1 MERAQLVSHTIFI
14 IDNSKSMSTCD
25 VVSDHGNETTRSQA
39 VFASLLETFFPFQ
52 LNLGYLETDIYS
64 LTIMDATS
72 FVLYERKNFNAAVEE
87 TQNACH
93 TMIPHSH
100 GYYIPAL
107 DMMKGVLDRDKRTK
121 CFTNIL
127 FLSDGKPSD
136 PTPRGPDPPKMKSSK
151 QIVSRLL
158 NALAG
163 YLKTDTD
170 IDCFEVQMLR
180 FHAIGFGNKD
190 NCEILKD
197 MTAAIP
203 LGGGIFHRTT
213 LNTSSLK
220 RTISSFSAAVSKRI
234 LPISVIKMSSEQ
246 QAVQIEGF
254 WETYKGAKIYCASV
268 GISRGPIKKDIKISK
283 KVYKSGH
290 EQDVFLLRFLDN
302 DDEWLAKEKKLEEK
316 SYRMDIWFQ
325 RKRIN
330 CQEEANDYAKHFNS
344 LLADENMNME
354 YRNISINFPTSYFC
368 RVLNHE
374 GNTRDFY
381 IEPFLI
387 GNFKKWSSD
396 EQVLQIVDE
405 YGVAVNDEEAPRR
418 TAHNH
423 VPSAFSHWSHNR
435 TPETPKKEVDATDE
449 QLICDFR
456 GSYEFATQTFTFVD
470 RVIHSASSRRGKF
483 SHTDKGQKG
492 IQDFFASHK
501 CSKLCQILGLT
512 PDRTFGQ
519 TLDRSLEKGLT
530 PGFVGLKSE
539 GKGECLS
546 PVGVSC
552 VPCAS
557 P

>member
-1 MERAQLVSHTIFI
+1 MERAALVSHTIFI

-25 VVSDHGNETTRSQA
+25 VVGDHGNETTRSQA
-39 VFASLLETFFPFQ
+39 VFASLLEFFFPFQ

-64 LTIMDATS
+64 LIIMDATS
-72 FVLYERKNFNAAVEE
+72 FVLYERKNFHAAVAE
-87 TQNACH
+87 TQSACN

-107 DMMKGVLDRDKRTK
+107 DMMKGVLDRDKSSK

-136 PTPRGPDPPKMKSSK
+136 PTPRGPDPPEIKSSK

-163 YLKTDTD
+163 YLKTDKD
-170 IDCFEVQMLR
+170 IDCCDVQMLR

-203 LGGGIFHRTT
+203 FGGGIFHRTT
-213 LNTSSLK
+213 LNTASLK
-220 RTISSFSAAVSKRI
+220 RTISTFSAAVSERI
-234 LPISVIKMSSEQ
+234 LPIAVIRASSEQ
-246 QAVQIEGF
+246 HVVQVECF
-254 WETYKGAKIYCASV
+254 WETYTGAKIYCASV
-268 GISRGPIKKDIKISK
+268 GTPRGPIKKDIKISK
-283 KVYKSGH
+283 KIYKSGH

-302 DDEWLAKEKKLEEK
+302 DDEWLAKERKFEEK

-330 CQEEANDYAKHFNS
+330 CQEEANNYAKHFNS
-344 LLADENMNME
+344 LLEDESMNME

-368 RVLNHE
+368 RVMNHE
-374 GNTRDFY
+374 GNPRDFY

-387 GNFKKWSSD
+387 GNFKKWNAD
-396 EQVLQIVDE
+396 EKLIKVVNE
-405 YGVAVNDEEAPRR
+405 YGAAVSDGETRR
-418 TAHNH
+418 KTAHIH
-423 VPSAFSHWSHNR
+423 VPSAFSHWSHSR
-435 TPETPKKEVDATDE
+435 TPETLKKDVDATDE
-449 QLICDFR
+449 HLICDFR

-470 RVIHSASSRRGKF
+470 RIIHSASSRRGKF

-501 CSKLCQILGLT
+501 CNKLCQILGLT
-512 PDRTFGQ
+512 LDQ
-519 TLDRSLEKGLT
+519 TLDRTLDRT
-530 PGFVGLKSE
+530 PGYVGLKSE
-539 GKGECLS
+539 CKGECRS

>member
-1 MERAQLVSHTIFI
+1 MERAVLVSHTIFI

-25 VVSDHGNETTRSQA
+25 VVGDHGSETTRSQA

-64 LTIMDATS
+64 LIIMDATS
-72 FVLYERKNFNAAVEE
+72 FVLYERKHFHAAVEE
-87 TQNACH
+87 TKNACH

-107 DMMKGVLDRDKRTK
+107 DMMKGVLDRDKSSK

-136 PTPRGPDPPKMKSSK
+136 PTPRGPDPPEIKSSK

-158 NALAG
+158 DALAG
-163 YLKTDTD
+163 YIKTDKD
-170 IDCFEVQMLR
+170 IDCCEVQMLR

-203 LGGGIFHRTT
+203 SGGGIFHRTT
-213 LNTSSLK
+213 LNTASLK
-220 RTISSFSAAVSKRI
+220 RTISTFSAAVSERI
-234 LPISVIKMSSEQ
+234 FPIASSEQ
-246 QAVQIEGF
+246 QVVQVESF
-254 WETYKGAKIYCASV
+254 WETYIGAKIYCASV
-268 GISRGPIKKDIKISK
+268 GTCRGPMKKDIKISK
-283 KVYKSGH
+283 KIYKSGH
-290 EQDVFLLRFLDN
+290 EQDVFLLRFLDT
-302 DDEWLAKEKKLEEK
+302 DDEWLAKERKLEEK

-325 RKRIN
+325 RKRIS
-330 CQEEANDYAKHFNS
+330 CQEEANNYAKYFNS
-344 LLADENMNME
+344 LLTDENMNMNME

-368 RVLNHE
+368 RVLNQE
-374 GNTRDFY
+374 GHPRDFY

-387 GNFKKWSSD
+387 GNFKKWS
-396 EQVLQIVDE
+396 
-405 YGVAVNDEEAPRR
+405 VNDYDKEDVNEQGVGVIDDESRR
-418 TAHNH
+418 KTAHNH

-435 TPETPKKEVDATDE
+435 IPETQEKDMDATDE
-449 QLICDFR
+449 QIICDFR
-456 GSYEFATQTFTFVD
+456 GSYDFATQTFTFVD
-470 RVIHSASSRRGKF
+470 RVIHSESSRRGKF
-483 SHTDKGQKG
+483 SHTDRGKKG
-492 IQDFFASHK
+492 IQDFFASHR
-501 CSKLCQILGLT
+501 CNKLCQILGLI
-512 PDRTFGQ
+512 PDRT
-519 TLDRSLEKGLT
+519 LDRNLT
-530 PGFVGLKSE
+530 PGCVGLKSE
-539 GKGECLS
+539 GSRECSS